1 MTTLTGEGE
10 NLDVDLI
17 DVNFDTATR
26 DDLVEIVKYLLD
38 NQQRLAKEFG
48 ERLAAL
54 QESLGSTNHT
64 LALGLKDLRELETA
78 VSAAIQSGNKEL
90 NPDTLVHRA
99 PSGVQEVRAKTL
111 FEAAILSGKERWT
124 PGDIS
129 RFLDRNEWSSS
140 RETVSRVRDALL
152 EYSQDI
158 SAYIRVREKPD
169 GTNILV
175 IKPKKR
181 WVGVDD

>member
-1 MTTLTGEGE
+1 MTNKGRDTG
-10 NLDVDLI
+10 NVLDSIDLI

-38 NQQRLAKEFG
+38 NQQRLAEKLGKLEEG
-48 ERLAAL
+48 
-54 QESLGSTNHT
+54 LGSTNHT
-64 LALGLKDLRELETA
+64 LAMGLKDLRELETA
-78 VSAAIQSGNKEL
+78 VSAAIQSGNRDL
-90 NPDTLVHRA
+90 NPSTLVHRA
-99 PSGVQEVRAKTL
+99 PSGVQEVRAKAL
-111 FEAAILSGKERWT
+111 FEAAILSGKERWP
-124 PGDIS
+124 PGDIAD
-129 RFLDRNEWSSS
+129 FLSRNEWSST

-152 EYSQDI
+152 EYSEDI
-158 SAYIRVREKPD
+158 SAHVVVREKPD